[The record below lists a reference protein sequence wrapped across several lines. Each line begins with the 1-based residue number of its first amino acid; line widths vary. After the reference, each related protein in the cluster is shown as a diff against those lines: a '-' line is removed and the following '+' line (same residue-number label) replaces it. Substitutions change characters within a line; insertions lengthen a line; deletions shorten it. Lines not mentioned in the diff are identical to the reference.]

1 MLCGLVNTFCILKHC
16 HSISHL
22 HVPIM
27 SQNHSPNFCTS
38 YKITGQCPFTF
49 LLVTPKALLPACHP
63 SHPYLYNTLIHV
75 FSEMPLCW
83 ILDPED
89 GQVCFSRTS
98 PGNCLLVNSV
108 ISQKTWIFNST
119 AVATSYLGRPSSFQ
133 FTFNP
138 FPVSKASETMTKV
151 FVGLPWFDL
160 TKVSSWVFVPCLS
173 YKCHAYIMFDF

>member
-1 MLCGLVNTFCILKHC
+1 MLCGLVNTCCVLNHC

-22 HVPIM
+22 HAPIM
-27 SQNHSPNFCTS
+27 SQNQSPNFCTS
-38 YKITGQCPFTF
+38 HKITGQCPFIF
-49 LLVTPKALLPACHP
+49 LLVTPTALLLACHR
-63 SHPYLYNTLIHV
+63 SHPYLYNTLI
-75 FSEMPLCW
+75 FSEVPLCW

-119 AVATSYLGRPSSFQ
+119 AVAASYLGRLSSFQ

-138 FPVSKASETMTKV
+138 LPLSKTSETMRKL
-151 FVGLPWFDL
+151 FVGLPQFDL
-160 TKVSSWVFVPCLS
+160 TRVSSWVFVPCLS
-173 YKCHAYIMFDF
+173 YKCQAYTMFDF